1 MPPSKLKVPLLAS
14 YAVIRKWKQEHL
26 DRLLL
31 DDRVELLIDSGAFSA
46 KNSGAEI
53 SLDEYMDFLF
63 KNEKRLFGYI
73 ALDVIGDPVATEQN
87 LNTMLKAGLKPI
99 PVLTL
104 TEGEERMNY
113 LFTLS
118 EWVALGGFRRP
129 RKGAAPDDYIAMKMK
144 WANGRHVHWLGYTR
158 QPQLLAWK
166 PYSCDSASWAGA
178 LMYGRVAVYMG
189 NGRWRNFDKNE
200 FHKKRLVLDLE
211 LMKRFSHYEI
221 DTKDL
226 LDERQWR
233 NTNRG
238 VTVVAN
244 LPAVSWVEY
253 QQDIL
258 KKCGTRVFLALSSSH
273 VLMNPIFYAIDWLER
288 KLA

>member
-1 MPPSKLKVPLLAS
+1 MPLLAS
-14 YAVIRKWKQEHL
+14 YASLRKWKDEQLEP
-26 DRLLL
+26 LLA
-31 DDRVELLIDSGAFSA
+31 DERVELLIDSGAFSA

-53 SLDEYMDFLF
+53 SLDEYMEFLF

-144 WANGRHVHWLGYTR
+144 WSNGRHVHWLGYTR

-166 PYSCDSASWAGA
+166 PYSCDSISWAGGM
-178 LMYGRVAVYMG
+178 MYGRVDMYLGRGKWIGFDRKEFFEKKLHLNREIMARLNRYGCGGFNLADDSTWRVSKG
-189 NGRWRNFDKNE
+189 NGT
-200 FHKKRLVLDLE
+200 
-211 LMKRFSHYEI
+211 MM
-221 DTKDL
+221 KDL
-226 LDERQWR
+226 
-233 NTNRG
+233 
-238 VTVVAN
+238 
-244 LPAVSWVEY
+244 PARSWIDY

-258 KKCGTRVFLALSSSH
+258 SKIGTRIFLALSAGPEH
-273 VLMNPIFYAIDWLER
+273 LWAILKAIDFIEELR
-288 KLA
+288 A

>member
-1 MPPSKLKVPLLAS
+1 MPPFKLKVPLLAS
-14 YAVIRKWKQEHL
+14 YAAIRKWKDEQLEP
-26 DRLLL
+26 LLA
-31 DDRVELLIDSGAFSA
+31 DERVELLIDSGAFSA

-53 SLDEYMDFLF
+53 SLDEYMEFLF

-166 PYSCDSASWAGA
+166 PYSCDSASWAGG
-178 LMYGRVAVYMG
+178 MMFGRIDLYMG
-189 NGRWRNFDKNE
+189 RGRWTSFDRKEIYKNRINMNE
-200 FHKKRLVLDLE
+200 GIMKRLV
-211 LMKRFSHYEI
+211 HYGYNVA
-221 DTKDL
+221 DL
-226 LDERQWR
+226 LVDKNWSSGGDGCSMINE
-233 NTNRG
+233 
-238 VTVVAN
+238 
-244 LPAVSWVEY
+244 LPAKSWIEY

-258 KKCGTRVFLALSSSH
+258 KEAGVRVFLALSESNKF
-273 VLMNPIFYAIDWLER
+273 LTPIFRAIDFVEELR
-288 KLA
+288 A